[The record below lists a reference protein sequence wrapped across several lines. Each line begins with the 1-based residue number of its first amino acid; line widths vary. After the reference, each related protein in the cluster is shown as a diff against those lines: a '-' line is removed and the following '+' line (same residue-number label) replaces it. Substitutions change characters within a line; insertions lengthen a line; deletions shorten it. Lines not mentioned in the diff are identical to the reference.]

1 MDLIQAA
8 WMIRDLGQSVSAL
21 HICEDSSLIAGGWDG
36 ALKKWDS
43 DGGLLWFV
51 ECEDRIETILL
62 VEELVVVTSGL
73 HVTCISEGVIQ
84 WSHPLEGS
92 ADLLSFFEG
101 QIIATSS
108 VYDIEH
114 GDFMESAVWRFSVGG
129 ELIQVDRMDEKP
141 WFLHSED
148 QMVIGLGR
156 PKCGVLIGDNHQ
168 ELATESPVTCGVS
181 GPKHILLGHADG
193 TVSSQSGSEIC
204 KEAASI
210 ESLIC
215 TEDGFVSALE
225 SGDLVA
231 RSASGSELWRA
242 EGGQVST
249 HSASFNKLHW
259 CGRYEESSGSI
270 EVRDA
275 NGKILIS
282 SKISKPRVSIAAQNR
297 VAFGFEDGQVL
308 LWEKGL
314 FERRLNENSG
324 STDGR
329 RSALAAKLRSLRE

>member
-43 DGGLLWFV
+43 DGGLLWSV

-62 VEELVVVTSGL
+62 VKELVVVTSGL
-73 HVTCISEGVIQ
+73 HITCVSEGEIQ

-92 ADLLSFFEG
+92 ADLLSLYEE

-114 GDFMESAVWRFSVGG
+114 GDFMESAVWRFSMNGD
-129 ELIQVDRMDEKP
+129 LFQVDRMDEKP
-141 WFLHSED
+141 WFLHSDD

-181 GPKHILLGHADG
+181 GVDHILLGHADG
-193 TVSSQSGSEIC
+193 TISSLSGSKIS
-204 KEAASI
+204 KEDASI

-225 SGDLVA
+225 SGDLIA
-231 RSASGSELWRA
+231 RNASGGELWNA
-242 EGGQVST
+242 KGGQVST
-249 HSASFNKLHW
+249 HAASFNNLHW
-259 CGRYEESSGSI
+259 CGRYDDQSGLV
-270 EVRDA
+270 EVRDS
-275 NGKILIS
+275 NGKILTS
-282 SKISKPRVSIAAQNR
+282 SKIPKPRVSIAAQNR

-314 FERRLNENSG
+314 FERRLKEESG

>member
-43 DGGLLWFV
+43 DGGLLWSV
-51 ECEDRIETILL
+51 ECQDRIETILL
-62 VEELVVVTSGL
+62 VEEMVIVTSGL

-168 ELATESPVTCGVS
+168 ELATES
-181 GPKHILLGHADG
+181 
-193 TVSSQSGSEIC
+193 SQSGSEIC

-231 RSASGSELWRA
+231 RSASGSELWSA